1 MRIIRAAAAVA
12 ILTGLVAVTPS
23 AGAVVPPDS
32 FSISPKSPITGSTVI
47 TVSDDTSICFGTI
60 HVTVGGGPAPET
72 GTQAQTDLGDGGWS
86 AAIPLPNT
94 GGTYDVSAQC
104 VQTNVSSATPIYTS
118 ESIEIIESP
127 VLDLDPFTGP
137 AGTSIDVS
145 GTACQFTGVSVSL
158 VLDPSGAATVLDSVT
173 LSPET
178 TTWFSTLHVPA
189 DAVATADGATY
200 EVQAQCGTSVEFS
213 FDYDPVRFTV
223 TAADVTTTTVGT
235 TSTTAP
241 AAVQATPV
249 SAADAFTG

>member
-12 ILTGLVAVTPS
+12 ILTGLVAVAPS

-86 AAIPLPNT
+86 VAIPLPNT

-127 VLDLDPFTGP
+127 VLDLDPFSGP

-249 SAADAFTG
+249 SAAAAFTG